1 MFYRRMTKKQGYILD
16 HWGKGSPSA
25 AETAVL
31 DQEVEVLKQ
40 EMEEASQKKI
50 PSTVDTNS
58 LISKVFYLSHIL
70 SLIYHCLEQKY
81 QTWLDTLY
89 FSLDKVLVE
98 DDLLYIDGRSLNS
111 YLTSSTAT
119 FGTRTTSKPAPR
131 LDSRVD

>member
-1 MFYRRMTKKQGYILD
+1 MTKKQGYILD

-58 LISKVFYLSHIL
+58 LISKVFIVVFFIIPHLQKQKTQ
-70 SLIYHCLEQKY
+70 LIGC
-81 QTWLDTLY
+81 
-89 FSLDKVLVE
+89 
-98 DDLLYIDGRSLNS
+98 
-111 YLTSSTAT
+111 A
-119 FGTRTTSKPAPR
+119 SKFWIF
-131 LDSRVD
+131 

>member
-1 MFYRRMTKKQGYILD
+1 MTKKQGYILD

-58 LISKVFYLSHIL
+58 LISKVFIVVFFII
-70 SLIYHCLEQKY
+70 SLIPHFLEQKNNNL
-81 QTWLDTLY
+81 QGVQAS
-89 FSLDKVLVE
+89 F
-98 DDLLYIDGRSLNS
+98 G
-111 YLTSSTAT
+111 YLAT
-119 FGTRTTSKPAPR
+119 FQSSLKQVR
-131 LDSRVD
+131 

>member
-50 PSTVDTNS
+50 PSTVDTDS
-58 LISKVFYLSHIL
+58 LISKVFI
-70 SLIYHCLEQKY
+70 SLISYPS
-81 QTWLDTLY
+81 
-89 FSLDKVLVE
+89 FIIVLNKNTK
-98 DDLLYIDGRSLNS
+98 LG
-111 YLTSSTAT
+111 LTPCI
-119 FGTRTTSKPAPR
+119 FH
-131 LDSRVD
+131 

>member
-1 MFYRRMTKKQGYILD
+1 MTKKQGYILD

-58 LISKVFYLSHIL
+58 LISKVFIVVFFII
-70 SLIYHCLEQKY
+70 SLIPHFLEQKKKTY
-81 QTWLDTLY
+81 GVFKQVLDIL
-89 FSLDKVLVE
+89 SNIPKLMK
-98 DDLLYIDGRSLNS
+98 GR
-111 YLTSSTAT
+111 
-119 FGTRTTSKPAPR
+119 
-131 LDSRVD
+131 